1 MSKIYRVTPKNGKWI
16 IQRISDRATVSAKPF
31 IKKTDAENAMYAME
45 VSSQKSNKQDGAIT
59 FVEAFKKFA
68 DWKLSLHSDNA
79 RVDYHSLQ
87 RYDTEYRQRISKYMN
102 KDVLLSDFNIV
113 AMEEYLDNLK
123 AAGVPF
129 KTMRKSIKDIKHF
142 LRRAKAVG
150 LEPNESMLA
159 YNILDNL
166 AVVPENDDEIYKKEI
181 DINILDDQKVSEIIE
196 DLYKGMNAKD
206 LNCTN
211 IFAIFCMMFFFGL
224 RASELSGIRLDA
236 VDLNNRIL
244 KIQGTWRH
252 HRWRNKTKNRGSKRS
267 IEIDDD
273 AAKFLEKW
281 MYYRMEYKPDNIYL
295 LAGKNNGPLSYQYI
309 YDQIW
314 KTYAQHGLAEIEY
327 KKGGHVKV
335 ISSPLSGFPTKIFRH
350 RFGSHMIAAMN
361 SSPLL
366 DQNRVKRLIG
376 HTQFS
381 TSAEIYGNKEIRGTA
396 EERKALAAAKANA
409 NKSNIFSKIVK
420 N

>member
-1 MSKIYRVTPKNGKWI
+1 MSKIYRVTPKNNKWI

-31 IKKTDAENAMYAME
+31 IKKTDAEDAMYAME

-113 AMEEYLDNLK
+113 AMEEYLDNCK

-206 LNCTN
+206 INCTN

-314 KTYAQHGLAEIEY
+314 KTYSQHGLAEIEY

-396 EERKALAAAKANA
+396 EERKALAAAKSNA
-409 NKSNIFSKIVK
+409 NKSNIYSKIVK